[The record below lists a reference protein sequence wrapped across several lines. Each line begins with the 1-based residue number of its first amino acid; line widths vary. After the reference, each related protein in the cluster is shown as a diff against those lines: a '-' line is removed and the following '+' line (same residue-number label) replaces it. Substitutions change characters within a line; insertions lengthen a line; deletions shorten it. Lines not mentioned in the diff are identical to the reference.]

1 MTAPIRDTARD
12 QRSHHET
19 ADEYGRV
26 VARVSDGWRVIV
38 CKDAHQWILQRR
50 DKTPAGGRWRAV
62 RFHRTRDALIRS
74 CAAFCEACDPAALV
88 ILAALPPHFSRG
100 RR

>member
-26 VARVSDGWRVIV
+26 VGRLSDGWRVIV

-50 DKTPAGGRWRAV
+50 TGSLPGGQWRAV

-74 CAAFCEACDPAALV
+74 AVALCEACDPAALV
-88 ILAALPPHFSRG
+88 ILAALPPHFGRG